1 MTKGIDAGDLT
12 SCCSCYASLLWL
24 EFLTFQG
31 PRLIESASDR
41 FLHFLL
47 IGFRIPREIIHPHT
61 SVGSRVRGIE
71 VLIAFNSRGRIP
83 NTTPSRNNMADR
95 FYFDC
100 LRASYF
106 TVRSIDTI
114 MTFLPIFINFAYI
127 TRFSF
132 LSGNH

>member
-1 MTKGIDAGDLT
+1 MILHLAVLVVPL
-12 SCCSCYASLLWL
+12 LLWL

-31 PRLIESASDR
+31 PRLIESAADR

-47 IGFRIPREIIHPHT
+47 WPARFDLFGFRIPREIIHSHT
-61 SVGSRVRGIE
+61 SIGSRVRGIE
-71 VLIAFNSRGRIP
+71 VLIAFNSRGEYETRLRPGTTWRIGF
-83 NTTPSRNNMADR
+83 TLIA
-95 FYFDC
+95 
-100 LRASYF
+100 YF

-114 MTFLPIFINFAYI
+114 ITFLSIFIIFAYI